1 MGQIRLFWLC
11 IGFLLMMSAC
21 ETSLDFQPHFSP
33 RLTIISQIT
42 LDGWYDGQRVYVYA
56 SQSPSDSS
64 QFYTPANLEVFI
76 KEKVS
81 GISIQLF
88 TTSEDGKIFFRIPDG
103 FLKARLTYTIS
114 AHAPGFDDVQAT
126 TTIPSPSTISD
137 LSIKKISIV
146 QSQLNEEKTN
156 IRYTLN
162 FKINHYE
169 SNRYYHVVFYNGFV
183 GLPQPV
189 YINPELSDNQNFI
202 HHHDYGVL
210 IDREDLTPDQL
221 LTFNF
226 VDWTV
231 IGYDLKNIFVELRS
245 VTEEYY
251 KYHSTLARQLNV
263 RQDPFSEPV
272 IIYNNIAG
280 GFGNFSGFATSIIS
294 SDLPQ

>member
-1 MGQIRLFWLC
+1 
-11 IGFLLMMSAC
+11 MMSGC
-21 ETSLDFQPHFSP
+21 ETSVDFQPHFSP

-42 LDGWYDGQRVYVYA
+42 LDGWYEGQRVYVYA

-64 QFYTPANLEVFI
+64 QFYTPENLEVFI
-76 KEKVS
+76 QEKVS
-81 GISIQLF
+81 GTSIQLF
-88 TTSEDGKIFFRIPDG
+88 STLKDGKIFFRIPDG
-103 FLKARLTYTIS
+103 FLEARFTYTIS
-114 AHAPGFDDVQAT
+114 AHAPGFEDVQAT
-126 TTIPSPSTISD
+126 TTIPNPSTISD

-169 SNRYYHVVFYNGFV
+169 SNRYYHVVFYNGFI

-189 YINPELSDNQNFI
+189 YINPELSDYQNFI

-251 KYHSTLARQLNV
+251 KYHSTLSRQLNV

-280 GFGNFSGFATSIIS
+280 GYGNFSGFATSIIS